1 MRSTNCSH
9 DSATGMNLCAPIFLR
24 TYVRLSIVKPDQRSS
39 RGPTV
44 NIANNHNEQAKIVSI
59 TNQLEL
65 TTPSRNK
72 IAGVLIIT
80 AREISNILSVIEPP
94 RASVCDEELDSPWI
108 IGLTARSPT
117 AWGRKIPDTLENANE

>member
-1 MRSTNCSH
+1 MW
-9 DSATGMNLCAPIFLR
+9 
-24 TYVRLSIVKPDQRSS
+24 PDQRRI

-44 NIANNHNEQAKIVSI
+44 NIANNHTKQAKNISI
-59 TNQLEL
+59 ANDLAL

-108 IGLTARSPT
+108 TGLTARSPT
-117 AWGRKIPDTLENANE
+117 AWGRKIPDTLEKVNE